1 MMSRGNSQ
9 DLEGERAQREN
20 SLSDSAF
27 PTEPFPCP
35 GCGQMLAPTVR
46 VCVACKQPIDVAQ
59 IRQPEAVAPPAQKQP
74 VPPAPVRARFSWP
87 IFFLVLTD
95 WILAAAIAQKLWGFV
110 ISQLAMGSVVVI
122 SSFWVFFDAHQKGV
136 PKPFRWGLGSLL
148 LWVFVF
154 PWYLARR
161 KTPQAPCP
169 LVEAEAGPV
178 ARALFFILIFLVLL
192 GAVNLIL
199 KGPPAR

>member
-1 MMSRGNSQ
+1 MIEGVNPEDLNS
-9 DLEGERAQREN
+9 ERAQQEN

-35 GCGQMLAPTVR
+35 ACGQMLAPTVR
-46 VCVACKQPIDVAQ
+46 VCVACKQPIDAAQ
-59 IRQPEAVAPPAQKQP
+59 IRKPEAVAPPAEKQP
-74 VPPAPVRARFSWP
+74 APYAPVRARFSWP
-87 IFFLVLTD
+87 IFSLVLIN
-95 WILAAAIAQKLWGFV
+95 WILAAAITQKLWGFV
-110 ISQLAMGSVVVI
+110 ISQLAMGGAVVI
-122 SSFWVFFDAHQKGV
+122 SSFWVFIDAHQKGV
-136 PKPFRWGLGSLL
+136 PKPLRWGLGSLL
-148 LWVFVF
+148 LWVIVF

-169 LVEAEAGPV
+169 LVEAEAGLV
-178 ARALFFILIFLVLL
+178 ARAVFFILIFLVLL